1 MHITSSNAYSL
12 LSTADVHLQFSKRPP
27 NALRRVLFLEKFPCS
42 NFLSF
47 KPFLLNKADAYALFW
62 CFQVPPS
69 SAILL
74 YLPHNFYNSKSV
86 DSDIV
91 WVRPPSP
98 APKNTVHFCERYFF
112 MFIRGRTKPDDGVNK
127 TIL

>member
-1 MHITSSNAYSL
+1 MPSECPPEGFIFRKVSMLKFSFIQAIL
-12 LSTADVHLQFSKRPP
+12 LS
-27 NALRRVLFLEKFPCS
+27 
-42 NFLSF
+42 
-47 KPFLLNKADAYALFW
+47 KADAYALFW

-98 APKNTVHFCERYFF
+98 APQSPLKS
-112 MFIRGRTKPDDGVNK
+112 G
-127 TIL
+127 